1 MKLLII
7 IVQDDDVNS
16 VVTSLNKEK
25 IGVTRLS
32 SSGGFLRRGNTTIL
46 VGAQDEQVELIKDI
60 IRDKCRSRV
69 EMMPSI
75 PVIAQGIITASEPIE
90 VRVGGAI
97 YFQIDIEDFQKF

>member
-16 VVTSLNKEK
+16 VVNRLNQEK

-46 VGAQDEQVELIKDI
+46 IGAQDDQVDLIKDI
-60 IRDKCRSRV
+60 IREKCRSRL

-97 YFQIDIEDFQKF
+97 YFQVDIEEFHKF

>member
-16 VVTSLNKEK
+16 VVNRLNQEK

-46 VGAQDEQVELIKDI
+46 IGAQDDQVDLIKDI
-60 IRDKCRSRV
+60 IREKCRSRV

-97 YFQIDIEDFQKF
+97 YFQVDIEEFHKF

>member
-16 VVTSLNKEK
+16 VVTRLNQEK

-46 VGAQDEQVELIKDI
+46 VGAQDDQVELIKDI

>member
-7 IVQDDDVNS
+7 VVQDDDVNRLVS
-16 VVTSLNKEK
+16 SLNQEK

-46 VGAQDEQVELIKDI
+46 IGAQEDQIELIRDI
-60 IRDKCRSRV
+60 IREKCRSRV

-97 YFQIDIEDFQKF
+97 YFQIDIEEFLKF

>member
-16 VVTSLNKEK
+16 VVNRLNQEK

-46 VGAQDEQVELIKDI
+46 IGAREDQVDLIKDI
-60 IRDKCRSRV
+60 IREKCRSRV

-97 YFQIDIEDFQKF
+97 YFQIDIEEFQKF

>member
-7 IVQDDDVNS
+7 IVQDDDVNR
-16 VVTSLNKEK
+16 VVSRLNEEK

-46 VGAQDEQVELIKDI
+46 IGAQDEQIDLIKDV
-60 IRDKCRSRV
+60 IREKCRSRV

-97 YFQIDIEDFQKF
+97 YFQVDIEEFLKF

>member
-7 IVQDDDVNS
+7 IMQEDDVNR
-16 VVTSLNKEK
+16 VVNRLNKEK
-25 IGVTRLS
+25 IGVTRLA

-46 VGAQDEQVELIKDI
+46 IGAKDDQVELIKDV
-60 IRDKCRSRV
+60 IREKCRSRV

-97 YFQIDIEDFQKF
+97 YFQVDVEEFQKF

>member
-16 VVTSLNKEK
+16 VVNRLNQEK

-46 VGAQDEQVELIKDI
+46 IGAQDHQVDLIKDI
-60 IRDKCRSRV
+60 IREKCRSRV

-97 YFQIDIEDFQKF
+97 YFQIDIEEFLKF

>member
-7 IVQDDDVNS
+7 IVQDDDVNR
-16 VVTSLNKEK
+16 VVSRLNQEK

-46 VGAQDEQVELIKDI
+46 IGAQDEQVDLIKDI
-60 IRDKCRSRV
+60 IREKCRSRV

-97 YFQIDIEDFQKF
+97 YFQVDIEEFLKF